1 MDILGEKSRHD
12 RVQASAVVHCIRDD
26 AVQKRKDAR
35 RKSATM
41 SRSRGLGKNE
51 SDDNSRVSTEMREA
65 VRERL
70 TDCPYA
76 YYFNKVSWRCTGGTL
91 TLAGEVTTFHLK
103 QILQTILRDLEQ
115 VERIE
120 NDVDVVSST
129 GLSSERRW

>member
-1 MDILGEKSRHD
+1 
-12 RVQASAVVHCIRDD
+12 VQAGAVVHCFRGN
-26 AVQKRKDAR
+26 AVKKRKDAR

-41 SRSRGLGKNE
+41 SRSRGLAKNV
-51 SDDNSRVSTEMREA
+51 SDENSRVSAEIHEA

-70 TDCPYA
+70 TNCPYA
-76 YYFNKVSWRCTGGTL
+76 YYFSKVSWRCTGGTL
-91 TLAGEVTTFHLK
+91 TLAGEVPTFHLK

-129 GLSSERRW
+129 GLSSERSAGTC